1 MAVKTYAVFYDRK
14 QDKVV
19 ARINHAGLMR
29 DYPDHLFKLLGH
41 PAAKSGIEAISYV
54 TQILTEE
61 QIKA

>member
-1 MAVKTYAVFYDRK
+1 MAVKNYVVLYDRK

-19 ARINHAGLMR
+19 ARI
-29 DYPDHLFKLLGH
+29 DHSGRLLYLPYHLKILGF
-41 PAAKSGIEAISYV
+41 PAAKSEIEAISYV